1 MRPVLLSFLFAA
13 CCAVVAPSAMA
24 GTAAKGAQGPHD
36 PEVLRV
42 IETVAGHFERASLV
56 EAEVTLGEGLA
67 STRIRLRRQAA
78 VGVEIQAPDA
88 NLLVRGERIWSRPTA
103 SDGWTLEKSPPLGA
117 AEMLAELDR
126 TAVPLTA
133 ASLRAWTDGA
143 SSVRALGA
151 LPDEAGCAVRGV
163 LLEQAGGQGAP
174 TVQLEL
180 RVCVDDLHPV
190 GARLRRIGGG
200 ASVIAREEAVYTLQ
214 ADAQLADPGI
224 L

>member
-13 CCAVVAPSAMA
+13 CCAAAAPAAFA
-24 GTAAKGAQGPHD
+24 GVAAKGAAGPHD
-36 PEVLRV
+36 PEALRV
-42 IETVAGHFERASLV
+42 IASVAGHFERASLV

-67 STRIRLRRQAA
+67 TTHMRLRRQAA
-78 VGVEIQAPDA
+78 VGVEIQAPDVH
-88 NLLVRGERIWSRPTA
+88 LLVRGDSVWMRPTTGDA
-103 SDGWTLEKSPPLGA
+103 WAFQKGQAMDA
-117 AEMLAELDR
+117 AGILAELDR
-126 TAVPLTA
+126 SAVPLTA

-151 LPDEAGCAVRGV
+151 LPDEAGCAMRGV

-180 RVCVDDLHPV
+180 RVCADDLHPV
-190 GARLRRIGGG
+190 GARLRRIGEG
-200 ASVIAREEAVYTLQ
+200 APVIAREEAVYTLH